1 MISVAPV
8 LHSSRAS
15 SSIGFVPTF
24 RWSATQHNLQGVCIL
39 GGFRSAIKRGGGF
52 LNNVDGELKDYRFE
66 ARFKGEKKDGD
77 NLYFVPEIQVD
88 GADEPVDQH
97 LYLGAS
103 ERYEISEDGKSLT
116 MVDESPVTF
125 GYSIPFGLFMETL
138 IDAAEK
144 AEGVE
149 KGESELEASLPNLAD
164 GEALNLEALIGRRF
178 RFKQEIDEKANEK
191 FGKRKGKGKNAPKD
205 GYNRT
210 NTVIDAV
217 LGGKA
222 GKASKTS
229 KPAAGGKKTK
239 VSDEDAMDTE
249 AQDVLKDVLA
259 KGDVNRKNLS
269 LPITKALLKNDNGP
283 ALKKIILD
291 EEWQDEQDWLT
302 VDKKGNLS
310 VE

>member
-1 MISVAPV
+1 M
-8 LHSSRAS
+8 
-15 SSIGFVPTF
+15 
-24 RWSATQHNLQGVCIL
+24 CIL

-144 AEGVE
+144 AEGVD
-149 KGESELEASLPNLAD
+149 KGESALEASLPNLAD

-210 NTVIDAV
+210 NTVIEAV
-217 LGGKA
+217 LGDAKK
-222 GKASKTS
+222 GKASS
-229 KPAAGGKKTK
+229 KPVAGGKKK
-239 VSDEDAMDTE
+239 ASDEDDLNTE
-249 AQDVLKDVLA
+249 AADVLKDVLA
-259 KGDVNRKNLS
+259 KGSVNRKNLS
-269 LPITKALLKNDNGP
+269 LPVTKALMKNENKD

-291 EEWQDEQDWLT
+291 EDWQDEQDFIE
-302 VDKKGNLS
+302 VSKKGEISLT
-310 VE
+310 E